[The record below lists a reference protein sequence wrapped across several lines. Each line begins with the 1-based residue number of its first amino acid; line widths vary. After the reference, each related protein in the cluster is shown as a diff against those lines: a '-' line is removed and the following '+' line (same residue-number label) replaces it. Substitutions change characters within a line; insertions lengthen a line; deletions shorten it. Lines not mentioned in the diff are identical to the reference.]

1 MINIIHNF
9 LLREKATNGTPSISM
24 NQSSLWE
31 DIGDRL
37 GNQALITMNVI
48 NTGEGITLQ
57 RSLLEDNGER
67 LGNQV
72 SITMME

>member
-1 MINIIHNF
+1 
-9 LLREKATNGTPSISM
+9 M